1 MKINIGVIFGGRSGE
16 YEVSLQSARAIV
28 SQLDHDKYEIWP
40 IAVARDGRW
49 YGPIPEADVP
59 TFDPAH
65 YLGREVMLP
74 AKPGG
79 ELLSAESGDLVV
91 RLGCG
96 LFAHSRDDRGGWRDA
111 GPPGTGRTALCGGW
125 SGWFCG
131 GDG

>member
-74 AKPGG
+74 ANP
-79 ELLSAESGDLVV
+79 AENCSVQSPAIWS
-91 RLGCG
+91 CG
-96 LFAHSRDDRGGWRDA
+96 WMWSFASF
-111 GPPGTGRTALCGGW
+111 TGRPGRMA
-125 SGWFCG
+125 
-131 GDG
+131 